1 MKRAAT
7 VFLQAVIVLIG
18 IGALA
23 FLLWEPRVEGRNA
36 GATNFE
42 IYFKDP
48 FLAYAY
54 LGSISFFVG
63 LYQAF
68 RLLGYIGK
76 RDVFSAQSVN
86 ALGMIKKCALIFAG
100 FIVGGEIYILVFVRG
115 GEDSPG
121 GVVIGVFLIFVSAVV
136 ATVAAVFQKTLQSAV
151 EMKAENDLT
160 V

>member
-1 MKRAAT
+1 MKRLST

-18 IGALA
+18 IGVLT
-23 FLLWEPRVEGRNA
+23 FLLWEPQVEGRNA
-36 GATNFE
+36 HATNFQ

-63 LYQAF
+63 LYQTF
-68 RLLGYIGK
+68 RLLGYIGA
-76 RDVFSAQSVN
+76 REVFSARAVR
-86 ALGMIKKCALIFAG
+86 ALGMIKKSALILAA
-100 FIVGGEIYILVFVRG
+100 FIAGGEIYISVFVRAK
-115 GEDSPG
+115 DDPAG
-121 GVVIGVFLIFVSAVV
+121 GVMIGLFLIFISAVV
-136 ATVAAVFQKTLQSAV
+136 ATVAAVFERTLRSAV

>member
-1 MKRAAT
+1 MKRVST

-23 FLLWEPRVEGRNA
+23 FLLWQPRVEGRNA

-68 RLLGYIGK
+68 RLLGYIAS
-76 RDVFSAQSVN
+76 RDVFSARAVK
-86 ALGMIKKCALIFAG
+86 ALGMIKKCALILAA
-100 FIVGGEIYILVFVRG
+100 FIFGGEIYIFVFVRG
-115 GEDSPG
+115 KDDVAG
-121 GVVIGVFLIFVSAVV
+121 GVMMGLALIFISAVV
-136 ATVAAVFQKTLQSAV
+136 ATVAAVFERTLKSAV

>member
-1 MKRAAT
+1 MKRAST

-23 FLLWEPRVEGRNA
+23 FLLWQPRVEGRNVN
-36 GATNFE
+36 ATNFE

-54 LGSISFFVG
+54 LGSIAFFVG

-68 RLLGYIGK
+68 RLLGYIAG
-76 RDVFSAQSVN
+76 REVFSARAVK
-86 ALGMIKKCALIFAG
+86 ALGMIKKCAVILAA
-100 FIVGGEIYILVFVRG
+100 FIVGGEIYIFVFVRG
-115 GEDSPG
+115 KDDVAG
-121 GVVIGVFLIFVSAVV
+121 GVMMGFALIFISAVV
-136 ATVAAVFQKTLQSAV
+136 ATVAAVFERTLKSAV

>member
-1 MKRAAT
+1 MKRVST
-7 VFLQAVIVLIG
+7 VFLQAVIVVIG

-23 FLLWEPRVEGRNA
+23 FLLWLPRVEGRNVQ
-36 GATNFE
+36 ATNFE

-54 LGSISFFVG
+54 LGSIAFFAG

-68 RLLGYIGK
+68 RLLGYMAN
-76 RDVFSAQSVN
+76 RDVFSARAVK
-86 ALGMIKKCALIFAG
+86 ALGMIKKCALVLAA
-100 FIVGGEIYILVFVRG
+100 FILGAEIYIFVFVRG
-115 GEDSPG
+115 KDDVAG
-121 GVVIGVFLIFVSAVV
+121 GVMMGLVLIFISAVV
-136 ATVAAVFQKTLQSAV
+136 ATVAAVFERTLKSAV

>member
-1 MKRAAT
+1 MKRAST

-18 IGALA
+18 IGALT

-36 GATNFE
+36 HATNFE

-63 LYQAF
+63 LYHAF
-68 RLLGYIGK
+68 RLLGYIAS
-76 RDVFSAQSVN
+76 RDVFSARSVK
-86 ALGMIKKCALIFAG
+86 ALGMIKKCALILAA
-100 FIVGGEIYILVFVRG
+100 FIVGGEIYIFVFVRG
-115 GEDSPG
+115 KDDVAG
-121 GVVIGVFLIFVSAVV
+121 GVMMGLFLIFVSAVV
-136 ATVAAVFQKTLQSAV
+136 ATVAAVFERTLRSAV

>member
-1 MKRAAT
+1 MKRAST

-18 IGALA
+18 IGALT

-36 GATNFE
+36 HATNFE

-63 LYQAF
+63 LYHAV
-68 RLLGYIGK
+68 RLLGYIAS
-76 RDVFSAQSVN
+76 RDVFSARSVK
-86 ALGMIKKCALIFAG
+86 ALGMIKKCALILAA
-100 FIVGGEIYILVFVRG
+100 FIVGGEIYIFVFVRG
-115 GEDSPG
+115 KDDVAG
-121 GVVIGVFLIFVSAVV
+121 GVMMGLFLIFVSAVV
-136 ATVAAVFQKTLQSAV
+136 ATVAAVFERTLRSAV

>member
-1 MKRAAT
+1 MKRVST
-7 VFLQAVIVLIG
+7 VFLQGVIVLIG
-18 IGALA
+18 IGVLA
-23 FLLWEPRVEGRNA
+23 FLLWEPRVEGRNVH
-36 GATNFE
+36 ATNFE

-68 RLLGYIGK
+68 RLLGYVAK
-76 RDVFSAQSVN
+76 RDVFSMRSVK
-86 ALGMIKKCALIFAG
+86 ALGMIKKCALILAA
-100 FIVGGEIYILVFVRG
+100 FIVGGEIYIFVFVRG
-115 GEDSPG
+115 KEDSAG
-121 GVVIGVFLIFVSAVV
+121 GVMMGLFLIFISAVV
-136 ATVAAVFQKTLQSAV
+136 ATLAAVFERTLQSAV